1 MKKKLAFL
9 FMGMLLLSACSAAP
23 KGSGTAGSATADGG
37 NKQSGDTIKLG
48 MNMELSGDVSAYGN
62 QEKEGIEMAVAEINE
77 AGGIDGKQI
86 ELITKD
92 NKSNSTEAVSV
103 TTSLATQD
111 QVVAILGPATSGAVK
126 AALPNATK
134 VQVPLVTPSGT
145 DDSITLQ
152 DGKVQEYAFRTCF
165 QDSFQ
170 GKVLAVYAHE
180 TLKTDKAV
188 ILGDNSSD
196 YAKGLTKAFKDAY
209 EGEIVAEENFTKG
222 DKDFQAVLTKIKDKD
237 FNVMYLPGYYGET
250 GLITKQAREM
260 GIDVPILGPDGFSD
274 PKYVEIAGKK
284 NVNDIYYASHF
295 STKVDASE
303 KVTTFIDAFKTKY
316 GKEPSSFNA
325 LSYDAVYMVKQAI
338 EEQGSADSTAITKGL
353 SELKDFEGVTGKMT
367 IDKDHNPEKSAV
379 VLGMQEGVEASADVV
394 NP

>member
-9 FMGMLLLSACSAAP
+9 FTGMLLLSACSAAP
-23 KGSGTAGSATADGG
+23 KGSGSDTSGSTGSG
-37 NKQSGDTIKLG
+37 NTSGDTIKLG
-48 MNMELSGDVSAYGN
+48 MNMELSGAVAAYGN
-62 QEKEGIEMAVAEINE
+62 QEKEGIGMAVEEINA
-77 AGGIDGKQI
+77 AGGIDGKKI

-92 NKSNSTEAVSV
+92 NKSDSTEAVSV
-103 TTSLATQD
+103 TTSLTTKD
-111 QVVAILGPATSGAVK
+111 GVVAIVGPATSGAVK
-126 AALPNATK
+126 ASLPTTTK
-134 VQVPLVTPSGT
+134 VKVPLVTPSGT
-145 DDSITLQ
+145 DDSITVQ
-152 DGKVQEYAFRTCF
+152 NGKVQEYAFRTCF

-170 GKVLAVYAHE
+170 GKVLAIYAHE
-180 TLKTDKAV
+180 TLKTDKAA

-237 FNVMYLPGYYGET
+237 FNVLYLPGYYEET

-274 PKYVEIAGKK
+274 PKYVEIAGKE
-284 NVNDIYYASHF
+284 NVNQVYYASHF
-295 STKVDASE
+295 STKVDTSE
-303 KVTTFIDAFKTKY
+303 KAKTFIEAFKKKY
-316 GKEPSSFNA
+316 DKEPSSFNA

-338 EEQGSADSTAITKGL
+338 EDQGSADSAAITKGL
-353 SELKDFEGVTGKMT
+353 SELKDFEGVTGTMT
-367 IDKDHNPEKSAV
+367 IDKEHNPEKSAV
-379 VLGMQEGVEASADVV
+379 VLGMQNGEETTADVV